1 MSRNGTGTYNLPAG
15 NPVVSGTP
23 IASAWANTTL
33 SDIASAL
40 TGSVAADGQTPM
52 TGQLDMNSNKIVNLA
67 NGTALTDAVTLG
79 QLVDPTFTGNVN
91 IGGTL
96 TVAGNVTL
104 NSTGDIKLPAGTTAQ
119 RPADPVNGMVRY
131 NTTLGQYEGF
141 NTVASTADL
150 LAISNTLFVASA
162 TTDGPHGL
170 VTGDYVTI
178 TGCTPAAYNGSF
190 TVTVTGD
197 ATFNYT
203 MLTNPLGAATV
214 VGTYTIGLWSG
225 IGGGATG
232 GGNNQ
237 VFVLNDQ
244 TVTVSYNIPTGKNA
258 MSAGPITIATGVIV
272 TVPTNSTWV
281 IV

>member
-1 MSRNGTGTYNLPAG
+1 MSRNGTGTYNLPPS
-15 NPVVSGTP
+15 NPVVSGTSV
-23 IASAWANTTL
+23 ASAWANTTMT
-33 SDIASAL
+33 DIASAL
-40 TGSVAADGQTPM
+40 TGSVASDGQTPM
-52 TGQLDMNSNKIVNLA
+52 TGRLDMNSNKIINLA
-67 NGTALTDAVTLG
+67 DGTALTDAVNLG
-79 QLVDPTFTGNVN
+79 QLVDPTFSGNVN

-96 TVAGNVTL
+96 TVGGNVTL

-119 RPADPVNGMVRY
+119 RPAEPLNGMVRF
-131 NTTLGQYEGF
+131 NTTLGQYEAF
-141 NTVASTADL
+141 NTRNSSASL

-178 TGCTPAAYNGSF
+178 AGCTPAAYNGSF
-190 TVTVTGD
+190 TITVTGNT
-197 ATFNYT
+197 TFDYT

-214 VGTYTIGLWSG
+214 VGTYVIGSWAG
-225 IGGGATG
+225 IGGGASG

-244 TVTVSYNIPTGKNA
+244 VVTVSYNIPTGKNA
-258 MSAGPITIATGVIV
+258 SSAGPITIATGVTV
-272 TVPTNSTWV
+272 TVPTDSTWV